1 MNSEPLGIGLSQVEV
16 TNDGTGSTS
25 VVLILGV
32 FVSNPI
38 PMVIGFSWMYQRV
51 IPLPETEEFQIRLRK
66 KAQQVRQTSN
76 DHRDT
81 TRYDVWVSGKN
92 YPNLPKRA
100 AIFRVVQCLV
110 ALRHGPEEI
119 SSKVND
125 GFFKRR
131 FRGAQG
137 HLNAIKFIEA
147 ATLIREELG
156 RKFEPR
162 RWYTADEELIHHN
175 EKTYAFSKQWGRTWL
190 AAMNALVEGYPS
202 AEIRFSARKSP
213 D

>member
-1 MNSEPLGIGLSQVEV
+1 MSIFEITKNS
-16 TNDGTGSTS
+16 
-25 VVLILGV
+25 
-32 FVSNPI
+32 
-38 PMVIGFSWMYQRV
+38 
-51 IPLPETEEFQIRLRK
+51 
-66 KAQQVRQTSN
+66 
-76 DHRDT
+76 
-81 TRYDVWVSGKN
+81 RYDVWVSGKN

-137 HLNAIKFIEA
+137 HLNEIKFIEA

-175 EKTYAFSKQWGRTWL
+175 EKTYAFSKQWGRTRL